1 MRHATS
7 WADLAGRR
15 VGLWG
20 LGVEGRAN
28 LAALRAIG
36 VEPVIV
42 VDDVGGA
49 VEGETVLGLAD
60 RGLDALRACEV
71 VVKSPGVS
79 RNRPEVA
86 ELEASGVAVV
96 GGLGLWLEG
105 VDRSRVVAV
114 TGTKGKSTT
123 SSVLAHLLRGLGVDA
138 EAGGNIGVAPWH
150 PDAPRPDRWVIEVS
164 SYQAT
169 DVASSPGLV
178 VVTSLAPD
186 HLPWHGGE
194 EAYYADKLSLC
205 HQPGARRTIAPAD
218 DERIVAR
225 ADQLGPAVT
234 WVPSPT
240 AEEMAWA
247 DPLRLRGAHNARNA
261 ALARAALAQMGID
274 GADDDTMLRRA
285 AEGYVGLPSRL
296 QPAGTV
302 DGVDFVDDSLSTNVL
317 PALAAVAAFPTGRL
331 ALIAGGHDRGIDY
344 DELADGLSGRAEPTA
359 AFTVGPAGARIADAI
374 RAAGSDVSLHEC
386 ADLPDATEAAWRW
399 AKPAGTVL
407 LSPAAASFGEHR
419 DYADRAAAFRHT
431 IAHLGT

>member
-1 MRHATS
+1 MRHAIG
-7 WADLAGRR
+7 WADLADRR

-28 LAALRAIG
+28 LAALRAID

-42 VDDVGGA
+42 ADDVTGEA
-49 VEGETVLGLAD
+49 DGETVLGLAEG
-60 RGLDALRACEV
+60 GLDALGACEV

-79 RNRPEVA
+79 RNRSEVA
-86 ELEASGVAVV
+86 ELESTGVAVV

-105 VDRSRVVAV
+105 VDRTRVVAV

-123 SSVLAHLLRGLGVDA
+123 SSVLAHLLRGLGVSA
-138 EAGGNIGVAPWH
+138 EAGGNIGAAPWH

-205 HQPGARRTIAPAD
+205 HQPGARRSIAPAD
-218 DERIVAR
+218 DVRIVAR

-234 WVPSPT
+234 WVT
-240 AEEMAWA
+240 APVADELAWA
-247 DPLRLRGAHNARNA
+247 EPLGLRGVHNVRNA
-261 ALARAALAQMGID
+261 ALARAALLDLDID
-274 GADDDTMLRRA
+274 GADDDARLRTA

-296 QPAGTV
+296 EPAGSV

-317 PALAAVAAFPTGRL
+317 PALAAVAAFPDGRL

-344 DELADGLSGRAEPTA
+344 DELAEGLAGRAAPTA
-359 AFTVGPAGARIADAI
+359 AFTVGPAGARIAEAV
-374 RAAGSDVSLHEC
+374 RAAGGSVDLQEC

-399 AKPAGTVL
+399 ARPEGTVL

-419 DYADRAAAFRHT
+419 NYADRAAAFRHT
-431 IAHLGT
+431 IAHLQT